1 MPDDRFDIDRVVWDI
16 DYRAELLRS
25 LKDETERPRQ
35 ASFAARDHRQPEK
48 SRDGRRAVEA

>member
-48 SRDGRRAVEA
+48 SRGGRRAVEA